1 MAPGEMAV
9 PGTALGAAAHGDLT
23 EWCDRAVALG
33 AAAATPMPSAKVV
46 VAEWVRMKCL
56 FGCDEPGV
64 HKTCP
69 PKAPPVEQTRRLT
82 GEFERA
88 ILLEVGPFVG
98 PEKSDDESRRLNDI
112 GLALE
117 RELFLAGFYKAWLMG
132 AGPCDAC
139 GACTRGDDCP
149 TPERARPSMEGC
161 GLDVYATARNAGRR
175 IEVVRT
181 RDAEYRFFALVL
193 VD

>member
-1 MAPGEMAV
+1 M
-9 PGTALGAAAHGDLT
+9 TADELGQ
-23 EWCDRAVALG
+23 WCERAVALG
-33 AAAATPMPSAKVV
+33 AGAATAMRAQDVV
-46 VAEWVRMKCL
+46 VADWVRMKCL

-69 PKAPPVEQTRRLT
+69 PNAPAVDQTRCVVR
-82 GEFERA
+82 EFESA
-88 ILLEVGPFVG
+88 ILLEAGPIVGS
-98 PEKSDDESRRLNDI
+98 ERSDDESRRLNEA

-139 GACTRGDDCP
+139 GACTQGDDCP

-175 IEVVRT
+175 IEVVPT

>member
-1 MAPGEMAV
+1 MNLDGLEQ
-9 PGTALGAAAHGDLT
+9 
-23 EWCDRAVALG
+23 WCQRAVALG
-33 AAAATPMPSAKVV
+33 ASTATPMKTQDVV
-46 VAEWVRMKCL
+46 VADWVRMKCL

-64 HKTCP
+64 HRTCP
-69 PKAPPVEQTRRLT
+69 PNAPSVDQTRRVVA
-82 GEFERA
+82 EFERA
-88 ILLEVGPFVG
+88 ILLELGPIVG
-98 PEKSDDESRRLNDI
+98 PEESDAESRRLNEA

-117 RELFLAGFYKAWLMG
+117 RELFLAGFHKAWLMG

-139 GACTRGDDCP
+139 GACTRGEDCP

-161 GLDVYATARNAGRR
+161 GLDVYATVRNAGRR

-181 RDAEYRFFALVL
+181 RESGYRFFALVL

>member
-1 MAPGEMAV
+1 MGSS
-9 PGTALGAAAHGDLT
+9 DLAR
-23 EWCDRAVALG
+23 WCERATALG
-33 AAAATPMPSAKVV
+33 AAAATPMLASDVV
-46 VAEWVRMKCL
+46 VADWVRMKCV

-69 PKAPPVEQTRRLT
+69 PNAPSVDQTRRVV

-88 ILLEVGPFVG
+88 ILLESGPFVG
-98 PEKSDDESRRLNDI
+98 PEKSDAESRQLNEV

-132 AGPCDAC
+132 AGPCDFC
-139 GACTRGDDCP
+139 GACTRGEDCP

-161 GLDVYATARNAGRR
+161 GLDVYATAGNAGRQ
-175 IEVVRT
+175 IEVVLT
-181 RDAEYRFFALVL
+181 REDEYRFFALIL

>member
-1 MAPGEMAV
+1 MATGE
-9 PGTALGAAAHGDLT
+9 TAAPDTASGATTRGDLT
-23 EWCDRAVALG
+23 EWCDRALARG
-33 AAAATPMPSAKVV
+33 AAAATLMSTSGVV

-69 PKAPPVEQTRRLT
+69 PNAPAVEQTRRLI

-88 ILLEVGPFVG
+88 ILLEAGPFTG
-98 PEKSDDESRRLNDI
+98 PEKSDDESRRLNEV

-139 GACTRGDDCP
+139 GACTRGEDCP

>member
-1 MAPGEMAV
+1 VE
-9 PGTALGAAAHGDLT
+9 LDDLKQ
-23 EWCDRAVALG
+23 WCDRAVELG
-33 AAAATPMPSAKVV
+33 AGAATAMCAQDVV
-46 VAEWVRMKCL
+46 VSDWVRMKCL

-69 PKAPPVEQTRRLT
+69 PNAPSVDQTRRVVN
-82 GEFERA
+82 GFERA
-88 ILLEVGPFVG
+88 VLLETVPIVG
-98 PEKSDDESRRLNDI
+98 PERSDDESRLLNQV

-132 AGPCDAC
+132 AGPCDVC
-139 GACTRGDDCP
+139 GACARGEDCP

-161 GLDVYATARNAGRR
+161 GLDVYATARNAGRQ
-175 IEVVRT
+175 IDVVRT
-181 RDAEYRFFALVL
+181 REDSYRFFALIL

>member
-1 MAPGEMAV
+1 M
-9 PGTALGAAAHGDLT
+9 
-23 EWCDRAVALG
+23 RAQD
-33 AAAATPMPSAKVV
+33 VV

-56 FGCDEPGV
+56 FGCDEPGL

-69 PKAPPVEQTRRLT
+69 PNAPSVDQTRSVV

-88 ILLEVGPFVG
+88 ILLEAGSIVGADR
-98 PEKSDDESRRLNDI
+98 SDDESRRLNEV

-117 RELFLAGFYKAWLMG
+117 RELFLAGFHKAWLMG
-132 AGPCDAC
+132 AGPCDVC
-139 GACTRGDDCP
+139 GACTRGEDCP

-161 GLDVYATARNAGRR
+161 GLDVYATARNAGRQ

-181 RDAEYRFFALVL
+181 RQDGYRFFALIL